1 MGPTRGGWRGFSI
14 IKKKKPILG
23 KDKGKL
29 PAKPVLITSGKF
41 KSFLLF
47 FSNKYSHKLQG
58 KWNEL
63 QDTEP

>member
-1 MGPTRGGWRGFSI
+1 
-14 IKKKKPILG
+14 
-23 KDKGKL
+23 L

-41 KSFLLF
+41 KSFLFLS
-47 FSNKYSHKLQG
+47 SNKYSHKLQG